1 MIASGAMGPSQFGL
15 DGDQL
20 ESIDCLL
27 VLVSLPASSDKIGL
41 VACGLSQS
49 CSQTSGPEFRAAV
62 QCKL

>member
-27 VLVSLPASSDKIGL
+27 VLVSLPARSDIIGR
-41 VACGLSQS
+41 VACGLS
-49 CSQTSGPEFRAAV
+49 
-62 QCKL
+62 